1 MHLLAFL
8 SLLFFRARLRQCRA
22 VALPP
27 PFPPW
32 PSASSALLPFE
43 GELHLHLYLTEAL
56 CFMDAFAC
64 MQQRR
69 EIHNAGGAIAAL
81 KHAATCA

>member
-8 SLLFFRARLRQCRA
+8 SLLFFRARLLQYRA

-32 PSASSALLPFE
+32 PSASSALLPFD
-43 GELHLHLYLTEAL
+43 GVLHLHLYLTDAL
-56 CFMDAFAC
+56 CFMDAIAC

-69 EIHNAGGAIAAL
+69 EIRNAAGAAAAL
-81 KHAATCA
+81 THAATCA